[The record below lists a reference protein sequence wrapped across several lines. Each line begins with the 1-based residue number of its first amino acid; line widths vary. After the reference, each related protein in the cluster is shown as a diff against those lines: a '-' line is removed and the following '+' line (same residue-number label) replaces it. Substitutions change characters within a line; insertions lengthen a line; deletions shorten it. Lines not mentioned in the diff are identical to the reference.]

1 MSSFFFFLDEFLQGI
16 DKVSVVI
23 HCAWHII
30 TTQLVLANM
39 IIGKYSISTFGP
51 ISSTQENDTLTTYY
65 HEGYL
70 GVWDMLEE
78 KTNGPSHP

>member
-1 MSSFFFFLDEFLQGI
+1 MGDSSTYVDKFLQGI

-23 HCAWHII
+23 HCAWHMI

-39 IIGKYSISTFGP
+39 TIGKYSISMFGH
-51 ISSTQENDTLTTYY
+51 ISSTQESDTLTTYY
-65 HEGYL
+65 HEGYR
-70 GVWDMLEE
+70 GVRDMLEE